1 MRLGLMAQLFDTT
14 ERGFQ
19 IRLSSSSD
27 VEKWQKEITQV
38 LIKMDS
44 LHRDLS
50 PLPGV
55 YRMVINLASIDY
67 LPLICIVVAEHD
79 IFFFHM
85 LLVYY
90 NFCRLLIL
98 HQALLEA
105 RRVLPGNATGKPWYR
120 QLSQQVI
127 HSVSSWG
134 QEAILA
140 AESVLVTSL
149 SRQENIGTAP
159 DNLFAMIA
167 FAAIWLMMAKF
178 AMFQT
183 QTERNPVVSNGL
195 LVKTIERLAQSTLAP
210 DHIPAKCAQFIAAS
224 MKRLETRTVRLGLDE
239 EGRVDMEASKTV
251 FTERTSPVQFAIPE
265 HALPFVEKQ
274 LSTEMPNIGFH
285 YDVRALMDANPDS
298 LLDADFWPSFM
309 NNLSTGMGH
318 DLDFGVSDRFLVFR
332 TFLIGFP
339 DC

>member
-1 MRLGLMAQLFDTT
+1 MRLGLMAQLFDAT

-55 YRMVINLASIDY
+55 YRMAINLASIDY
-67 LPLICIVVAEHD
+67 LPFICTVVAEHD
-79 IFFFHM
+79 IYFFHM

-195 LVKTIERLAQSTLAP
+195 LVKTVERLAQSTLAP

-224 MKRLETRTVRLGLDE
+224 LKTLETRTVRLGLNE
-239 EGRVDMEASKTV
+239 EVREDMETSQPV
-251 FTERTSPVQFAIPE
+251 FTERTPVQFAMPE
-265 HALPFVEKQ
+265 PAMPFVEKQ
-274 LSTEMPNIGFH
+274 HPTEMPNLGFH
-285 YDVRALMDANPDS
+285 YDLKALMDSNPDS

-318 DLDFGVSDRFLVFR
+318 VLDFRGV
-332 TFLIGFP
+332 
-339 DC
+339 